1 MRSLWRSV
9 CAALMVVVSGCSTMG
24 EREPRFIEDVRP
36 VPPLTKVTTFSIQ
49 RKDLIESLSS
59 PKENSVR
66 LVPVYQSVS
75 SRQSYEYRIFDV
87 KQGSAYALLGL
98 EPSDILVAA
107 DRYLVKKP
115 DQFPVFVQLLAG
127 MNESSIEI
135 RRGGEARLLKY
146 RFIPALPTK

>member
-1 MRSLWRSV
+1 MRSLRQSV
-9 CAALMVVVSGCSTMG
+9 CAALMIVVSGCSTMS
-24 EREPRFIEDVRP
+24 EREPRFIEDIRP

-49 RKDLIESLSS
+49 RKDLIDSLSN
-59 PKENSVR
+59 PKENVVR

-87 KQGSAYALLGL
+87 KEGSAYALLGL

-115 DQFPVFVQLLAG
+115 DQFPAFVQLLAG

-146 RFIPALPTK
+146 RFVPALPSK